1 MVLGRENTRHLLCGL
16 SSPWLLKVVALI
28 HMSRYYNVC
37 LVRESQNHIPLELRR
52 TVNKIIIPM
61 YEMQKIVDGFAISN
75 FFDYELRSQLELGVS
90 QTRRE

>member
-1 MVLGRENTRHLLCGL
+1 M
-16 SSPWLLKVVALI
+16 
-28 HMSRYYNVC
+28 C